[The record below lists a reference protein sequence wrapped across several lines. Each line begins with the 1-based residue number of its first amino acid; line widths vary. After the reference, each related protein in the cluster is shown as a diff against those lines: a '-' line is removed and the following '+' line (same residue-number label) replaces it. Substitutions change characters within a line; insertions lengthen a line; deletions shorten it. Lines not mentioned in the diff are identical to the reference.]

1 MKPTS
6 IVACAVLAAGCLHT
20 LPAFANPEI
29 DALRKELVRMR
40 LDYEARI
47 QQLEQR
53 LQAAEQ
59 RVEEVQTA
67 TTQPAPQSP
76 ARSSIAALN
85 PAIGAVL
92 VGTYRAHDDENMDGI
107 QGFAI
112 GEESGRGSEGFSLG
126 ETEVNLKAPIDDKFL
141 GNLTFALAD
150 EDGET
155 EVELEE
161 AWLQTTALPHGFTA
175 RFGRFFSDVG
185 YLNQFHAH
193 ADDFVDRPLPYR
205 AFLGNQLTD
214 DGVRLS
220 WVAPTDLF
228 IELGGEWLRGAAF
241 PAGGSDNEG
250 KGTWTAFAHVGGD
263 VGPSNS
269 WRLGLSKVDS
279 DVAGRETGE
288 DESGDGGVT
297 TFTGDSDLLIADFI
311 WKWSPNGNPTDR
323 FLKLQAEYFQRDESG
338 AYSLDVPAVLND
350 VTLPYS
356 GDSSGWYAQA
366 FWQFKRGW
374 RVGLRHAELRTDEP
388 GPAFAGS
395 VLERMGHD
403 PSHDSLV
410 FEWANSE
417 FSRLRLQFN
426 HDRTLPESDNQLV
439 LQYIMS
445 LGAHGA
451 HQF

>member
-1 MKPTS
+1 MKPNRT
-6 IVACAVLAAGCLHT
+6 ITCVLLAACLQVQ
-20 LPAFANPEI
+20 PALANPEI
-29 DALRKELVRMR
+29 DALRKELIRMR
-40 LDYEARI
+40 MDYEARI
-47 QQLEQR
+47 QNLEER
-53 LQAAEQ
+53 LLAAEE
-59 RVEEVQTA
+59 RVVEVGKAAST
-67 TTQPAPQSP
+67 PAPAAAP
-76 ARSSIAALN
+76 KTGIAALN
-85 PAIGAVL
+85 PAVGAVL
-92 VGTYRAHDDENMDGI
+92 VGSYRAYDDEGMDGI

-112 GEESGRGSEGFSLG
+112 GEESGRGEEGFSLG
-126 ETEVNLKAPIDDKFL
+126 ETEVNLQAPIDDKFL

-150 EDGET
+150 EGGEV

-161 AWLQTTALPHGFTA
+161 AWLQTLALPHGFTA

-193 ADDFVDRPLPYR
+193 ADDFIDRPLPYR

-228 IELGGEWLRGAAF
+228 LEFGSEWLRGEGF
-241 PAGGSDNEG
+241 PGGGGENEG

-263 VGPSNS
+263 VGVSNS
-269 WRLGLSKVDS
+269 WRFGLSKVDS

-288 DESGDGGVT
+288 DENMDGNANS
-297 TFTGDSDLLIADFI
+297 FTGDSDLLIADFI
-311 WKWSPNGNPTDR
+311 WKWSPNGNPADR
-323 FLKLQAEYFQRDESG
+323 FLKIQGEYFQREESG
-338 AYSLDVPAVLND
+338 VYNLDQAAPAAD
-350 VTLPYS
+350 ITLPYS

-366 FWQFKRGW
+366 FYQFKRGW
-374 RVGLRHAELRTDEP
+374 RVGLRHAELHTDEP
-388 GPAFAGS
+388 GPLAAGT
-395 VLERMGHD
+395 VLERLGHD
-403 PSHDSLV
+403 PKHDSFI

-426 HDRTLPESDNQLV
+426 HDRTLPESDNQLI

-451 HQF
+451 HKF